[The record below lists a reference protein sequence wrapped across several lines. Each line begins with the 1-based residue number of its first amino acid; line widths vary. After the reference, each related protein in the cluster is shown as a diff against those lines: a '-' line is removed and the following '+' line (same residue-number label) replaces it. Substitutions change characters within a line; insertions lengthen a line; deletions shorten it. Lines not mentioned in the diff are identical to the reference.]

1 MEQIPSI
8 SRFAALSI
16 AVFFSA
22 AASAGGLDRD
32 MAADMSSAG
41 EAPGNQTSDMPSA
54 TLFEESAENQASAA
68 DDRMLLDSIPGWI
81 RRNVTFPE
89 DAYQYGPVG
98 VEKFVVS
105 ADWTGR
111 VFISSPL
118 NALNPAVAEEIKSVV
133 SRAPRCRFA
142 GVLPEDIY
150 KLVELDFGQ
159 YFRLREKMK

>member
-68 DDRMLLDSIPGWI
+68 DDRMLLDSIP
-81 RRNVTFPE
+81 
-89 DAYQYGPVG
+89 
-98 VEKFVVS
+98 
-105 ADWTGR
+105 
-111 VFISSPL
+111 SPL
-118 NALNPAVAEEIKSVV
+118 NTLNPAVAEEIKSVV
-133 SRAPRCRFA
+133 SRAPRFVPYLPSA
-142 GVLPEDIY
+142 G
-150 KLVELDFGQ
+150 
-159 YFRLREKMK
+159 RE